1 MEKTDKIS
9 ILRIKM
15 EFKKEKTVE
24 ISILSRKREFK
35 KEKIDKISI
44 LILAEVVQLNIM
56 P

>member
-1 MEKTDKIS
+1 
-9 ILRIKM
+9 M

-56 P
+56 PWLI